1 MKLNIWLIRYDKT
14 LYTIQQYEYFITLIN
29 LLQPNDFISNEDIQ
43 QIRCELL
50 TGYSMRLL
58 K

>member
-29 LLQPNDFISNEDIQ
+29 LLEANDFISNEDIQ